1 MFSRLAK
8 PSSIRITTAPI
19 SKPSPLR
26 SFILP
31 TAIRA
36 MSTTIP
42 TTMRGI
48 SIDKTGGPEVLQYKT
63 DPLVPEP
70 QAGEILVK
78 NEYIGIN
85 FIDTYFRTG
94 LYAPP
99 ALPHIL
105 GREASGTVVAAGPDT
120 SLRAGDV
127 VVWLGSSS
135 YAEYAAVRTT
145 HAIRLPP
152 GITTKDGAAS
162 LFQGLTA
169 LTLIRE
175 AHRVGA
181 GDTVLVHAAA
191 GGVGLW
197 LVGLLHAIGAR
208 VVATASTAAK
218 LELARSAGADVLVRY
233 TEEDVEARVKEEMGG
248 KGVVAVF
255 DGVGKAT
262 FDVSL
267 RCVARKGTLVCFGN
281 ASGPVPPVDIL

>member
-85 FIDTYFRTG
+85 FIDTYALQTHHTRT
-94 LYAPP
+94 PSQ
-99 ALPHIL
+99 ALP
-105 GREASGTVVAAGPDT
+105 
-120 SLRAGDV
+120 
-127 VVWLGSSS
+127 
-135 YAEYAAVRTT
+135 
-145 HAIRLPP
+145 LP
-152 GITTKDGAAS
+152 A
-162 LFQGLTA
+162 
-169 LTLIRE
+169 
-175 AHRVGA
+175 
-181 GDTVLVHAAA
+181 
-191 GGVGLW
+191 
-197 LVGLLHAIGAR
+197 
-208 VVATASTAAK
+208 
-218 LELARSAGADVLVRY
+218 
-233 TEEDVEARVKEEMGG
+233 
-248 KGVVAVF
+248 
-255 DGVGKAT
+255 
-262 FDVSL
+262 
-267 RCVARKGTLVCFGN
+267 
-281 ASGPVPPVDIL
+281 